1 MSSVISAPSQI
12 PALKNFVVTNA
23 SARLL
28 TSAGVVT
35 GSTLAVGTIL
45 KDMGTTISLAL
56 PAPLGSGD
64 ANATVLRKVAIASGF
79 SSGPVVTG
87 YVQIA
92 GNGSPIAAHTGLISR
107 LN

>member
-1 MSSVISAPSQI
+1 MSSVISAHSQV
-12 PALKNFVVTNA
+12 PALKNFVVINA
-23 SARLL
+23 TAKLL
-28 TSAGVVT
+28 DISGAVT

-56 PAPLGSGD
+56 PLPLGTGD
-64 ANATVLRKVAIASGF
+64 ANGTVLRKVAVFPMASGTI
-79 SSGPVVTG
+79 PTTG

-92 GNGSPIAAHTGLISR
+92 GVGAPIAAHTGLISR

>member
-1 MSSVISAPSQI
+1 MSSLISAHAQI
-12 PALKNFVVTNA
+12 PAFKNFVVTSA

-28 TSAGVVT
+28 TDAGVVT

-45 KDMGTTISLAL
+45 KDMGTTIYLGL
-56 PAPLGSGD
+56 PSPLGTSSVNG
-64 ANATVLRKVAIASGF
+64 TVLRKVAVFPMASGTI
-79 SSGPVVTG
+79 PTTG

-92 GNGSPIAAHTGLISR
+92 GVGAPIAAHTGLISR